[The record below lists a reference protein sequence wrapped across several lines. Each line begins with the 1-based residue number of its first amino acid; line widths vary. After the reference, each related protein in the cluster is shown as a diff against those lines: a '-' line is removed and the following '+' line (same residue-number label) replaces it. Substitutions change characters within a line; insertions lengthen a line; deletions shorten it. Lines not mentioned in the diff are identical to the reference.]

1 MDLHAKIMG
10 QGPALLVLHGLF
22 GTSDNWVSLARD
34 WAKHYTVILPDL
46 RNHGRSPH
54 HPEMG
59 YEAMTDDL
67 LRLLER
73 EWVHRAFVIGH
84 SMGGK
89 VAMHLALGHPDL
101 VERLLVADI
110 APKAYPG
117 GHEEIFR
124 ALQGL
129 PVAELTNRPEA
140 EELLLASIPDE
151 AVVQFLLKNLA
162 RAEEGGFRWKMNLEA
177 IARHY
182 PAILAAVPADASY
195 DRPTLFLRGER
206 SRYILDDDLPAIREQ
221 FPASR
226 LETIPGAGHWL
237 HADRP
242 ALFDVAVR
250 DFLHQ

>member
-1 MDLHAKIMG
+1 MDLHAKIIG

-22 GTSDNWVSLARD
+22 GTADNWVTLARE

-59 YEAMTDDL
+59 YEAMAEDV

-89 VAMHLALGHPDL
+89 VAMHLALGQPDL

-117 GHEEIFR
+117 GHEAIFR
-124 ALQGL
+124 ALESL
-129 PVAELTNRPEA
+129 PLTELKNRSDAEA
-140 EELLLASIPDE
+140 LLRESLRDE
-151 AVVQFLLKNLA
+151 AVVLFLLKNLA
-162 RAEEGGFRWKMNLEA
+162 RDEAGGFRWKMNLEA
-177 IARHY
+177 IMRHY
-182 PAILAAVPADASY
+182 PAILAAVPDHTSF
-195 DRPTLFLRGER
+195 DKPTLFLRGGN
-206 SRYILDDDLPAIREQ
+206 SRYILDEDIPAIRAQ
-221 FPASR
+221 FPESR
-226 LETIPGAGHWL
+226 VEHIPGAGHWL

-242 ALFDVAVR
+242 AEFGAAVR
-250 DFLHQ
+250 GFF